1 VRVEYRASFAKDL
14 RSVRDKGLSK
24 QIMETIELV
33 EHAHRLEEIANL
45 KKLKGKGNYFRIR
58 MGEYRIG
65 IAVESDTVTFVRC
78 LNRKEIYRYFP

>member
-1 VRVEYRASFAKDL
+1 VRVEFRASFAKDL